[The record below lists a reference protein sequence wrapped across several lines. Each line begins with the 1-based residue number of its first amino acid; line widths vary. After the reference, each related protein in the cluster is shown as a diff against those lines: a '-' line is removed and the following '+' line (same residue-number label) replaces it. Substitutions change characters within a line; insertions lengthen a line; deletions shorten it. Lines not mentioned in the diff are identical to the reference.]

1 MEYFNLATEKEIKD
15 YLDSDC
21 IKVVSKRALQ
31 KAIESK
37 EDIYSFTM
45 PYNKESFLKPK
56 SEIINEFEKTE
67 KKTHRNI
74 WLYSA
79 LIFLFITLFISKII
93 QLQFLGDDNPTYLY
107 VTLALSGFL
116 LAWYSMVLYYTISL
130 RRYFKRTID
139 FVKYDIKVQE

>member
-15 YLDSDC
+15 YLDSDSV
-21 IKVVSKRALQ
+21 KVASKKTLQ
-31 KAIESK
+31 TAIENN

-45 PYNKESFLKPK
+45 PNNKEGFLKPK
-56 SEIINEFEKTE
+56 SEIIDEFEKTE

-93 QLQFLGDDNPTYLY
+93 QLQFIGNDNPTYLY

-130 RRYFKRTID
+130 RRYLKRTIG
-139 FVKYDIKVQE
+139 FVKDDIKVQK

>member
-1 MEYFNLATEKEIKD
+1 MEYFNLATEKEIQD
-15 YLDSDC
+15 YLDSDYV
-21 IKVVSKRALQ
+21 KVEDKNVLLA
-31 KAIESK
+31 AIDNN

-45 PYNKESFLKPK
+45 PNNKEIFLKPK

-79 LIFLFITLFISKII
+79 LIFIFIILSVAKVI
-93 QLQFLGDDNPTYLY
+93 QLHFLGNDNPTYLY

-130 RRYFKRTID
+130 RSYLKRTIS
-139 FVKYDIKVQE
+139 FVKDDIKVQK

>member
-21 IKVVSKRALQ
+21 IKVVSKKALQ

-45 PYNKESFLKPK
+45 PDNKESFLKPK

-67 KKTHRNI
+67 K
-74 WLYSA
+74 
-79 LIFLFITLFISKII
+79 
-93 QLQFLGDDNPTYLY
+93 
-107 VTLALSGFL
+107 
-116 LAWYSMVLYYTISL
+116 
-130 RRYFKRTID
+130 
-139 FVKYDIKVQE
+139 